1 LEVNTGV
8 TACREALGS
17 ILATEVAQLAE
28 LAGLLDRE
36 HELLVA
42 NDIETLESVMAQ
54 RQIAVGRLL
63 SAEEERRNLCRM
75 HGRGVDAAG
84 VMQLMSWCDPHGT
97 LKSRWQEC
105 GKGAA
110 RCRELN
116 DRNGSLVTARMKRV
130 ETLLTALTG
139 QPRETPTYGPKGAY
153 APARSGRVL
162 ATEA

>member
-1 LEVNTGV
+1 MEVN
-8 TACREALGS
+8 ACREALAS
-17 ILATEVAQLAE
+17 ILATEVAQLGE

-36 HELLVA
+36 HELLAA
-42 NDIETLESVMAQ
+42 NDIETLESVMGQ
-54 RQIAVGRLL
+54 RQLAVGKLL
-63 SAEEERRNLCRM
+63 TAEEERRNLCRM

-84 VMQLMSWCDPHGT
+84 VLQLMNWCDPRGT
-97 LKSRWQEC
+97 LKSQWQEC
-105 GKGAA
+105 ANGAA

-116 DRNGSLVTARMKRV
+116 DRNGALVHARMKRV

-139 QPRETPTYGPKGAY
+139 QPREVPTYGPKGAY

>member
-8 TACREALGS
+8 AACREALAS
-17 ILATEVAQLAE
+17 ILSTEVTQLTE
-28 LAGLLDRE
+28 LGMLLDRE

-42 NDIETLESVMAQ
+42 NNIDTLESVMAE
-54 RQIAVGRLL
+54 RQVSVGKLL

-84 VMQLMSWCDPHGT
+84 VLQLMNWCDPRGT
-97 LKSRWQEC
+97 LKSSWEQC
-105 GKGAA
+105 AQGAA

-116 DRNGSLVTARMKRV
+116 DRNGALVMARMKRV

-139 QPRETPTYGPKGAY
+139 QPREVPTYGPKGAY

>member
-1 LEVNTGV
+1 MEVN
-8 TACREALGS
+8 ACREALAS
-17 ILATEVAQLAE
+17 ILSTEVTELAQLAT
-28 LAGLLDRE
+28 LLDRE

-42 NDIETLESVMAQ
+42 NDIETLEAVMAQ
-54 RQIAVGRLL
+54 RQVAVGSLL

-84 VMQLMSWCDPHGT
+84 VLQLMGWCDPRGT
-97 LKSRWQEC
+97 LKSRWEEC
-105 GKGAA
+105 ARGAT

-116 DRNGSLVTARMKRV
+116 DRNGTLVMARMKRV

-139 QPRETPTYGPKGAY
+139 QSREAPTYGPKGAY

>member
-1 LEVNTGV
+1 LEVN
-8 TACREALGS
+8 ACREALAS
-17 ILATEVAQLAE
+17 ILATEVAQLTE

-36 HELLVA
+36 HTLLAA
-42 NDIETLESVMAQ
+42 NDVETLAGVMAQ
-54 RQIAVGRLL
+54 RALSVGKLL
-63 SAEEERRNLCRM
+63 NAEEERRNLCRM

-97 LKSRWQEC
+97 LRTRWEEC

-116 DRNGSLVTARMKRV
+116 DRNGALVMARMKRV

-139 QPRETPTYGPKGAY
+139 QPREMPTYGPKGAC
-153 APARSGRVL
+153 APARSGRML